1 MEMLGGHI
9 SIVTIARKIIA
20 GPTNKEYILITLYA
34 FVLGVSQV
42 D

>member
-1 MEMLGGHI
+1 MEMPGGHI
-9 SIVTIARKIIA
+9 SIAKIARLVF
-20 GPTNKEYILITLYA
+20 GPTNKAYILITLYA